1 MALNERLNKFK
12 LQQERCQATLSS
24 IAATQAPI
32 LKPKVPSGIRPA
44 NSPFAPVK
52 PPQPVKFSDDTERL
66 QHINSIRKSAVGAQ
80 IKLVIALLDKTRRPF
95 TAEKINE
102 ETYVDIHGNKAV
114 FDSLRNNPKVK
125 FDGRHFFYKPTHDL
139 TGRDE
144 LLNLIKKCKD
154 GIAVEELK
162 DAYPSVLEDLQALKA
177 SGDVFWLTGTNS
189 QEDTVY
195 FNEPQYW
202 ITVDNDLKELYRKVD
217 LPRDMLDIE
226 KELKKIGEKPWTD
239 TAKRTA
245 LAQIHG
251 AASKAKARKK
261 QRGTRRIKKLT
272 NHHLPE
278 LFEQM
283 ST

>member
-1 MALNERLNKFK
+1 MLF
-12 LQQERCQATLSS
+12 
-24 IAATQAPI
+24 
-32 LKPKVPSGIRPA
+32 
-44 NSPFAPVK
+44 
-52 PPQPVKFSDDTERL
+52 
-66 QHINSIRKSAVGAQ
+66 
-80 IKLVIALLDKTRRPF
+80 
-95 TAEKINE
+95 
-102 ETYVDIHGNKAV
+102 
-114 FDSLRNNPKVK
+114 
-125 FDGRHFFYKPTHDL
+125 
-139 TGRDE
+139 
-144 LLNLIKKCKD
+144 
-154 GIAVEELK
+154 
-162 DAYPSVLEDLQALKA
+162 QALKA
-177 SGDVFWLTGTNS
+177 SGDVFWLSGTNS